1 MTSDDADDEPREDDD
16 GDEYDENASVCS
28 DPNDVQLEIFAACD
42 AQWKSGARAEGAVY
56 STASFFQKL
65 GKAFG
70 GAGAGFALGLAGFAA
85 NRDQSPESLWAILA
99 LLTLAPATIML
110 AIAVAARFY
119 HLDAETHARIVSE
132 LKQRGHLS

>member
-1 MTSDDADDEPREDDD
+1 MSVNKAALADHPAAETQT
-16 GDEYDENASVCS
+16 ASAGVV
-28 DPNDVQLEIFAACD
+28 PAPP
-42 AQWKSGARAEGAVY
+42 GAVEI
-56 STASFFQKL
+56 SSSA
-65 GKAFG
+65 AP
-70 GAGAGFALGLAGFAA
+70 GAGSLAGDLLELSKMRVNLLALVTVFAGFALGLAGFAA